1 MDDRLK
7 SYKNEKLKRWA
18 STDAQLLS
26 LAQEEMQLKRKFV
39 GDMARMDEDHKKTMQ
54 VLTENVTKM
63 TDTFTAGF
71 AMLQQL
77 VINQT
82 SIANAYSHLLF
93 NVTRSYISKLRASYK
108 QQPCMRK
115 FFYKIK

>member
-1 MDDRLK
+1 
-7 SYKNEKLKRWA
+7 
-18 STDAQLLS
+18 
-26 LAQEEMQLKRKFV
+26 MQLKRKFV

-82 SIANAYSHLLF
+82 SMPMPIHTFYSMSPAATSPSGAL
-93 NVTRSYISKLRASYK
+93 VTSSSPVCASSSTK
-108 QQPCMRK
+108 SNNDTNFSAPSSETE
-115 FFYKIK
+115 